1 MAKRIDQT
9 VFIASGFDSNCLE
22 WVKMERLT
30 KYASGS
36 MGELMTIAWPLIL
49 SCAANSL
56 MLLGDRFVLSH
67 YSAAAFNA
75 SVGGLPWYWTLNVSI
90 SCIILICG
98 VLVGRC
104 NGAGDHKSIGGIV
117 WQMIWLSLSLFLL
130 TVPMAIWVVPRL
142 LAPALRELGVPYL
155 RILLI
160 FLPVNFIAFGA
171 MSSFFT
177 GRGETKLVSLI
188 VLISTAV
195 NVGFDILLIFGYG
208 IFPELGIAGAAWA
221 TVLSEF
227 VGLFIFSGLFFQ
239 RKYRRQ
245 FRTLNCRFNGKILK
259 ECLRIGMPNATSCF
273 VNFALWSWILQIMAT
288 CVSEANYFA
297 FGVTQTVYSTFFFLI
312 EGLGQAISTICSN
325 AYGARAWDVIER
337 NLRSAFKIAL
347 ANGIFLSLFMVIF
360 PRPLI
365 SLLMN
370 GALDDHYFRLIA
382 RMLFI
387 NWLGMC
393 VSECFTFCLRG
404 ALIAFG
410 DTKFLM
416 IASLMSYGCVVIVP
430 SYFLLHITHD
440 AASFLIIEF
449 VSQILLL
456 SAFLLRYR
464 CHWVSEFHRMQNDR
478 QDKFCESRVP

>member
-1 MAKRIDQT
+1 
-9 VFIASGFDSNCLE
+9 
-22 WVKMERLT
+22 MERLT
-30 KYASGS
+30 KYANGS
-36 MGELMTIAWPLIL
+36 LGELLTIAWPLIL

-67 YSAAAFNA
+67 YSEAAFNA

-104 NGAGDHKSIGGIV
+104 NGAGEHGRIGGIV
-117 WQMIWLSLSLFLL
+117 WQMIWLSLALFPIL
-130 TVPMAIWVVPRL
+130 VPLAIWVVPRL

-195 NVGFDILLIFGYG
+195 NVFFDILLIFGLW
-208 IFPELGIAGAAWA
+208 IFPELGIVGAAWA

-227 VGLFIFSGLFFQ
+227 VGLLIFSALFFS

-245 FRTLNCRFNGKILK
+245 FQTLNCRFDGKVLK
-259 ECLRIGMPNATSCF
+259 ECLQIGMPNATSCF
-273 VNFALWSWILQIMAT
+273 VNFALWSWILQVMAT

-325 AYGARAWDVIER
+325 AYGARDWKVIEW
-337 NLRSAFKIAL
+337 NLKSAFKIAL
-347 ANGIFLSLFMVIF
+347 MNGIFLGLFMVIF

-370 GALDDHYFRLIA
+370 GALDEHYFRLIS
-382 RMLFI
+382 RMLLI

-393 VSECFTFCLRG
+393 FSECFTFCLRG

-416 IASLMSYGCVVIVP
+416 VASFLSYGCVVTLP
-430 SYFLLHITHD
+430 SYFLLRLTHD
-440 AASFLIIEF
+440 AASFLIVEF

-456 SAFLLRYR
+456 IAFLVRYR
-464 CHWVSEFHRMQNDR
+464 CHWVR
-478 QDKFCESRVP
+478 QFRSMESMEKI